1 MKPLA
6 YALLIVLAGSSATA
20 DEDAGRGERLFADH
34 CAVCH
39 GLEARGDGP
48 MTAILS
54 VAPADLTILSN
65 SNDGVFPADRIIRRI
80 DGTTEVLAHGGP
92 MPVFGML
99 LEGPSDVILAPDG
112 SEIIA
117 AESIVEITAW
127 LQEIQEGN

>member
-1 MKPLA
+1 MKPLV
-6 YALLIVLAGSSATA
+6 YALLIVFAGSAASA
-20 DEDAGRGERLFADH
+20 EDTGRGERLFADH

-39 GLEARGDGP
+39 GVEARGDGP
-48 MTAILS
+48 MAAILS
-54 VAPADLTILSN
+54 VAPANLTMLSA
-65 SNDGVFPADRIIRRI
+65 SNDNVFPVDRIIRRI

-99 LEGPSDVILAPDG
+99 LEGPSNVILAPDG

-117 AESIVEITAW
+117 AESIVEITTW